1 MKFILI
7 YLLNLFDYIMT
18 VIQVNKY
25 GIEIEANPIMRA
37 FIVNDSFFFV
47 IKVLFVGLMLLLM
60 WCYEDL
66 TISKFGSWVLLATYG
81 ALAIYHIYLLLIL

>member
-1 MKFILI
+1 MKFIII

-25 GIEIEANPIMRA
+25 GIEIEANPIMRMCMA
-37 FIVNDSFFFV
+37 DDSFFFV
-47 IKVLFVGLMLLLM
+47 IKVLFVGLMLLIM

-81 ALAIYHIYLLLIL
+81 ALAIYHIYLILM

>member
-25 GIEIEANPIMRA
+25 GIDIEANPIMRMCMA
-37 FIVNDSFFFV
+37 NDSAFFI
-47 IKVLFVGLMLLLM
+47 IKVIVVALLLLFM
-60 WCYEDL
+60 WQCNS
-66 TISKFGSWVLLATYG
+66 TICNLGSWLLLIVYG
-81 ALAIYHIYLLLIL
+81 ALAVYHIYLI